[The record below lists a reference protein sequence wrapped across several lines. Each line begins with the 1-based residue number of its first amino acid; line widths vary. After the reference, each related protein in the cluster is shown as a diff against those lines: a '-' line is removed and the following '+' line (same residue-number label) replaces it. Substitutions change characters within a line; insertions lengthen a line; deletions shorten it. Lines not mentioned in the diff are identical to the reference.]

1 MAGMVAVTETPERQ
15 QTRRSVR
22 RRGSARKR
30 IEARWAWILIA
41 PSLIGLGVFS
51 IWPIFRTLYYS
62 FTLWG
67 PFGGH
72 TWNGLSNYKTLFSD
86 SEVLRSLRNT
96 IVFAALSLLSVPI
109 GIVVSALLNRQGLK
123 GLSIYR
129 TIYFIPVI
137 TLPAAVALMWRFVYN
152 GDYGPINQVLGAV
165 GINGPHWTSDPS
177 TALYSVAVVA
187 IWSSIG
193 YNMVLFLAGM
203 QTIPR
208 QFYEAAE
215 IDGAGRIRQFFQI
228 TLPLLSPTI
237 FFVTVISV
245 INALQA
251 FDLIYVMIGKN
262 NPALA
267 DSETIVYLFYEKG
280 FIQSNGG
287 YAAAIAFLLLGIII
301 VFTAGQFW
309 LQRRWVHYD

>member
-1 MAGMVAVTETPERQ
+1 MAVLTERVEDRK
-15 QTRRSVR
+15 TRVPVR
-22 RRGSARKR
+22 RKRSARAR
-30 IEARWAWILIA
+30 MEARWGWILIA
-41 PSLIGLGVFS
+41 PSLAGLGVFS

-67 PFGGH
+67 AFGGH
-72 TWNGLSNYKTLFSD
+72 TWTGLTNYRTLFSD
-86 SEVLRSLRNT
+86 SEVLQSLQNT
-96 IVFAALSLLSVPI
+96 LIFAALSLLSVPI
-109 GIVVSALLNRQGLK
+109 GIVVAALLNRENLRGLTV
-123 GLSIYR
+123 YR
-129 TIYFIPVI
+129 TLYFIPVI
-137 TLPAAVALMWRFVYN
+137 TLPAAIALMWKFVYN
-152 GDYGPINQVLGAV
+152 GDYGPINQILDAF

-177 TALYSVAVVA
+177 TALYAVAIVA
-187 IWSSIG
+187 IWSSVG

-215 IDGAGRIRQFFQI
+215 LDGAGRIRQFFRI

-237 FFVTVISV
+237 FFVTVIGV

-262 NPALA
+262 NPAL
-267 DSETIVYLFYEKG
+267 DESETIVYLFYDKA
-280 FIQSNGG
+280 FVQSNGG

-301 VFTAGQFW
+301 VFTAAQFW
-309 LQRRWVHYD
+309 LQKKWVHYD

>member
-1 MAGMVAVTETPERQ
+1 
-15 QTRRSVR
+15 
-22 RRGSARKR
+22 
-30 IEARWAWILIA
+30 
-41 PSLIGLGVFS
+41 
-51 IWPIFRTLYYS
+51 
-62 FTLWG
+62 
-67 PFGGH
+67 
-72 TWNGLSNYKTLFSD
+72 
-86 SEVLRSLRNT
+86 
-96 IVFAALSLLSVPI
+96 
-109 GIVVSALLNRQGLK
+109 
-123 GLSIYR
+123 
-129 TIYFIPVI
+129 
-137 TLPAAVALMWRFVYN
+137 VALMWRFVYN
-152 GDYGPINQVLGAV
+152 GDYGPIKQVLGAV
-165 GINGPHWTSDPS
+165 GINGPHWTSDPA

>member
-1 MAGMVAVTETPERQ
+1 MVAVTERVQDEKQPGRFRR
-15 QTRRSVR
+15 RRSAQKVQ
-22 RRGSARKR
+22 
-30 IEARWAWILIA
+30 EARWGWLLIA

-51 IWPIFRTLYYS
+51 IWPIFRTFYYS

-67 PFGGH
+67 AFGGH
-72 TWNGLSNYKTLFSD
+72 TWNGLTNYRTLFSD
-86 SEVLRSLRNT
+86 SEVLHALRNT

-109 GIVVSALLNRQGLK
+109 GIVISALLNRPGLR
-123 GLSIYR
+123 GLTIYR
-129 TIYFIPVI
+129 TLYFIPVI
-137 TLPAAVALMWRFVYN
+137 TLPAAVALMWKFVYN
-152 GDYGPINQVLGAV
+152 GDYGPVNQVLGAF
-165 GINGPHWTSDPS
+165 GIDGPHWTSNPS
-177 TALYSVAVVA
+177 TALYAVAIVA

-193 YNMVLFLAGM
+193 YNMVLFLAGL

-215 IDGAGRIRQFFQI
+215 IDGAGRIRQFFSI

-237 FFVTVISV
+237 FFVTVIGV

-267 DSETIVYLFYEKG
+267 DSETIVYLFYDKA
-280 FIQSNGG
+280 FVQSNGG
-287 YAAAIAFLLLGIII
+287 YAASIAFLLLGIII
-301 VFTAGQFW
+301 IFTACQFW
-309 LQRRWVHYD
+309 LQKKWVHYE